1 MACMTM
7 SCRLAG
13 LLGKLGS
20 TGLAVGVGV
29 GVDVVAG
36 VLYLAGDEHAYKNGT
51 PHKLKNRRLF
61 MARSYFSA

>member
-20 TGLAVGVGV
+20 AGVAV
-29 GVDVVAG
+29 GVDVVVGA
-36 VLYLAGDEHAYKNGT
+36 LYLAGDEHAYNNGT

>member
-20 TGLAVGVGV
+20 TGLAVGV

>member
-20 TGLAVGVGV
+20 AGGAA

-36 VLYLAGDEHAYKNGT
+36 ALYLAGDEHAYKNGI

>member
-20 TGLAVGVGV
+20 AGVAV

-36 VLYLAGDEHAYKNGT
+36 ALYLAGDEHAHKKGT

>member
-20 TGLAVGVGV
+20 AGVAV

-36 VLYLAGDEHAYKNGT
+36 ALYLAGDEHAYKNGT